1 MIRERLRR
9 LAARARA
16 LPVPARLAGLGLV
29 LLLLYLPMVALV
41 EEREEARLERLSE
54 SAPAR
59 FLDLE
64 RSRHGMGA
72 YLDALAELRG
82 FDRWRDS
89 APTFLI
95 GAWALPGP
103 EDEGGKPGLHCL
115 SGIVIEDGR
124 VRWFGSRRE
133 VAAARYR
140 IDHGEIQIA
149 LRDGQVLQVQ
159 VPRHLAGERRIDLAV
174 PGRPTPLHGYRC
186 L

>member
-1 MIRERLRR
+1 MLRDFFRR
-9 LAARARA
+9 LAARARS
-16 LPVPARLAGLGLV
+16 LPIPAKLLALGLA
-29 LLLLYLPMVALV
+29 LLLLYLPLVALV

-54 SAPAR
+54 SAPAS

-82 FDRWRDS
+82 YDHWRDT

-103 EDEGGKPGLHCL
+103 EDAEEPGRHCL

-124 VRWFGSRRE
+124 VRYFGEHRE
-133 VAAARYR
+133 AATARYR
-140 IDHGEIQIA
+140 IDHGEVQIA
-149 LRDGQVLQVQ
+149 LGDGRLLHVQ
-159 VPRHLAGERRIDLAV
+159 VPRHLAGERRIELARNGS
-174 PGRPTPLHGYRC
+174 PPRRAYRC